1 MKKIKSLILAGI
13 ITASCF
19 AGTISASAETT
30 ADDTAYIYVT
40 DAISECSGEY
50 PVPETPS
57 APALTAK
64 VGDIIEVTVNLN
76 TISDK
81 NNFAGLWIM
90 SFFGQ
95 EKAGDHE
102 FIKDKVLEL
111 TDAYYGNGLA
121 SKEASLKTASVIT
134 NMPNFLNEDSNT
146 YYYSHYGYTASTA
159 YDDIYIDNTDIC
171 KYTLEVKKPGKTF
184 INTTLQEVAYFDDI
198 EYPHGADLV
207 GVVDIKTSVAVVGNV
222 NNKGIMGDVDGD
234 GVLSIKD
241 ATLIQK
247 YCAGIADFTAV
258 QSRLADVNGDGDIN
272 IVDTTEIQKIIAK
285 R

>member
-19 AGTISASAETT
+19 AGTISVSAETV

-40 DAISECSGEY
+40 DAISEDSGEY

-64 VGDIIEVTVNLN
+64 VGDIIEVTVNLK

-90 SFFGQ
+90 SFFSQ
-95 EKAGDHE
+95 EKAGDNE
-102 FIKDKVLEL
+102 FIKDKALEL

-146 YYYSHYGYTASTA
+146 YWYSHYGYTASTA

-222 NNKGIMGDVDGD
+222 NGEITGDVDGD

-247 YCAGIADFTAV
+247 YCAGIADFTAE

-272 IVDTTEIQKIIAK
+272 IVDTTEIQKTIAK